1 MCLAS
6 LLRISQPQPAWTPV
20 NLWRSRAA
28 SDSATNVGG
37 AGGAGGAGAAGQ
49 RAAHVGNAL
58 QGLMVSRV
66 QGTC

>member
-1 MCLAS
+1 M
-6 LLRISQPQPAWTPV
+6 

-58 QGLMVSRV
+58 QGLMVSRKHGESMV
-66 QGTC
+66 KAR

>member
-1 MCLAS
+1 M
-6 LLRISQPQPAWTPV
+6 

-58 QGLMVSRV
+58 QGLMVSRKHGESMV
-66 QGTC
+66 KAYEIW